1 MTTPAEGSG
10 RRPWSVR
17 QRLLL
22 LIVLVLTMGLTA
34 TGVISFGLQIRALNE
49 RVDAELEQEV
59 SELRLLAQSGPEND
73 GQPYRD
79 VRDLFFDFLSTAVAN
94 DDEALMAVVDG
105 TPVLFSG
112 GDRPFD
118 VTSPDFVE
126 AVAALE
132 VPEGRA
138 RATEVRTGG
147 TALRVL
153 VADVRLP
160 GETRE
165 AQFVVAIDVGS
176 QRTAISNRA
185 LTYVVLSLLVL
196 LAVASLSHVLLGRL
210 LRPLTELRAATAA
223 ISSDELSRRVDV
235 EGADTDV
242 AELAVRFNSML
253 DRIEAGVLE
262 QRQFLDDAAHELR
275 TPLTIVRGN
284 AELVR
289 ADDPEDV
296 ESTRTLILDE
306 VDRMQRLVDDLLM
319 LARSQRP
326 DFLRPAPTDVVELA
340 MEAMDRVTVLGDR
353 AWRLRPEAEGVA
365 ELDRQRVLQALAQL
379 AANAVRFSEPGSAV
393 EVSTAWADPDS
404 EPGRRAVAAGARA
417 APRYLALSVRDEGIG
432 IPADQLDR
440 VFDRFVRADNAGQV
454 EGSGLGLPIVRV
466 IAQSHGGA
474 VGVDSVEGEGS
485 TFWLFLPG

>member
-1 MTTPAEGSG
+1 MTVPAEGAG
-10 RRPWSVR
+10 RRAWSVR
-17 QRLLL
+17 HRLLV

-34 TGVISFGLQIRALNE
+34 TGVISFGLQYRALTE

-59 SELRLLAQSGPEND
+59 SELRLLAQAGPDND
-73 GQPYRD
+73 GQPYED
-79 VRDLFFDFLSTAVAN
+79 VRDLFFAFLSTAVAN
-94 DDEALMAVVDG
+94 DDEALMAVIDG
-105 TPVLFSG
+105 VPVLFSG
-112 GDRPFD
+112 GERPFD
-118 VTSPDFVE
+118 VTDPDVVS
-126 AVAALE
+126 AVNALE

-138 RATEVRTGG
+138 RSTVVRTQG
-147 TALRVL
+147 TVLRVL

-160 GETRE
+160 GESRS

-176 QRTAISNRA
+176 QRSAITNRA
-185 LTYVVLSLLVL
+185 LTYALLSLLVL
-196 LAVASLSHVLLGRL
+196 LAVAGLSNVLLGRL
-210 LRPLTELRAATAA
+210 LRPLAELRAATAA
-223 ISSDELSRRVDV
+223 ITSDELSRRVDV

-326 DFLRPAPTDVVELA
+326 DFLRAEPTDVVELA
-340 MEAMDRVTVLGDR
+340 MDAMDRVTVLGER
-353 AWRLRPEAEGVA
+353 AWRLRPEAEGMA
-365 ELDRQRVLQALAQL
+365 QLDRQRVLQALAQL

-393 EVSTAWADPDS
+393 EVRTAWATATS
-404 EPGRRAVAAGARA
+404 ELGRRAVAAGAREA
-417 APRYLALSVRDEGIG
+417 SRYLVLSVRDHGIG
-432 IPADQLDR
+432 IPADQLER

-466 IAQSHGGA
+466 IAESHGGA
-474 VGVDSVEGEGS
+474 VGVDSVEAEGS